1 MPESAEELRAM
12 VLSDFCLQHGP
23 APTCGEECDD
33 VRPPL
38 YDRAPSLRPGR
49 DFHYAGPYRC
59 FYYTDE
65 HGRSVAVLPAHAR
78 ALIRDPL
85 AVALAKAWRGED
97 QPTRIMLAADVM
109 CALASD
115 SVAELVKLHHKM
127 LDSKETPDA

>member
-1 MPESAEELRAM
+1 MPESAEELRAL

-65 HGRSVAVLPAHAR
+65 HGRSVAVLPDHAR

-85 AVALAKAWRGED
+85 AVALAKAARF
-97 QPTRIMLAADVM
+97 DVIA
-109 CALASD
+109 ALASD
-115 SVAELVKLHHKM
+115 SVAELVRLHHRL
-127 LDSKETPDA
+127 LDSREDGE